1 MLTRRTLLPAFAGV
15 LLPGLARAQT
25 YPSGPVTFVVPFP
38 PGGSIDVV
46 MRAMAPK
53 LQERLG
59 KPFVIENR
67 PGGGGVVATAR
78 VASSPP
84 DGLTLLAS
92 ASSLAANPKLSK
104 SLSFDTLRD
113 LQAVALLFRTPLVV
127 VVNRDLP
134 VKSVAELIAYLK
146 QNPGTVNLG
155 HSGPGSAINLAAELF
170 QTMTGTKINSV
181 AYRGVP
187 PALNDL
193 IAGRVSVMFSDVGSV
208 IGQIE
213 TGLVRPLAVV
223 STVRVPAIPDVP
235 TFAEA
240 GVPGFDAVGWT
251 LICAPAATPKPIVD
265 RLNAELSAVAALPDI
280 RALII
285 KLGNIPVE
293 SPSPAELQKFLAEEI
308 VRWGDLIERA
318 GLAQSQ

>member
-1 MLTRRTLLPAFAGV
+1 
-15 LLPGLARAQT
+15 
-25 YPSGPVTFVVPFP
+25 
-38 PGGSIDVV
+38 
-46 MRAMAPK
+46 
-53 LQERLG
+53 
-59 KPFVIENR
+59 
-67 PGGGGVVATAR
+67 
-78 VASSPP
+78 
-84 DGLTLLAS
+84 
-92 ASSLAANPKLSK
+92 
-104 SLSFDTLRD
+104 
-113 LQAVALLFRTPLVV
+113 
-127 VVNRDLP
+127 
-134 VKSVAELIAYLK
+134 
-146 QNPGTVNLG
+146 
-155 HSGPGSAINLAAELF
+155 
-170 QTMTGTKINSV
+170 MTGTKINSV

>member
-59 KPFVIENR
+59 KPFVVENR

-170 QTMTGTKINSV
+170 QTMTGTKMNSV

-213 TGLVRPLAVV
+213 TGLVRPLAVA
-223 STVRVPAIPDVP
+223 STVRVPAMPQVP
-235 TFAEA
+235 PIAAA

-251 LICAPAATPKPIVD
+251 LICAAAATPKPIVD
-265 RLNAELSAVAALPDI
+265 RLNTELSAVAALPDI

-285 KLGNIPVE
+285 KLGNIPVD
-293 SPSPAELQKFLAEEI
+293 SPSPAKLQKFLAEEI